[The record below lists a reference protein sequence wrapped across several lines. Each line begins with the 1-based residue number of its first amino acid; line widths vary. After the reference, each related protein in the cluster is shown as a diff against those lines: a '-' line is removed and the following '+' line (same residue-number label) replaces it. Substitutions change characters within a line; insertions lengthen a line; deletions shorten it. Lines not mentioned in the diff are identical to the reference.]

1 MANIAVIG
9 PGAIGGTMAACLAQ
23 DPRHSI
29 TIAARTAFERLIL
42 DTPDGGITAIPRVLT
57 KPEQATPVDW
67 VLIATKTY
75 DAPGAAKWLAGF
87 RGPHTRVAI
96 LQNGVEHLE
105 RFAPYVP
112 LPYLLPVMVDCP
124 AERQSPG
131 HIRLRGPA
139 LLIVPQG
146 EAGESFK
153 DLFAASRIN
162 VSQTADI
169 RSELWKKLCVNSA
182 AAPGTVLLLPAV
194 IAQRAGIAD
203 IMRGMVRE
211 CIAVGRAEGAVMDD
225 DLADQVIARAHAAP
239 PDSINSMQADR
250 LAGRPMEIDARNG
263 VIVRLGRKHGIS
275 TPLNATMVALLEA
288 AQK

>member
-9 PGAIGGTMAACLAQ
+9 PGAIGGTMAAWLAQ
-23 DPRHSI
+23 DLRHNV
-29 TIAARTAFERLIL
+29 TVAARTTFEQLIL
-42 DTPDGGITAIPRVLT
+42 DTPDGGITATPRVLT
-57 KPEQATPVDW
+57 RPAQANPVDW

-75 DAPGAAKWLAGF
+75 DTPGAAQWLAGF
-87 RGPHTRVAI
+87 RAPHTRVAI

-112 LPYLLPVMVDCP
+112 LQYLLPVMVDCP
-124 AERQSPG
+124 AERLSPG
-131 HIRLRGPA
+131 HLRLRGPA

-146 EAGESFK
+146 EAGNSFN
-153 DLFAASRIN
+153 DLFAATRIN

-194 IAQRAGIAD
+194 IARGAGIAD

-211 CIAVGRAEGAVMDD
+211 CIAVGRAEGAVIDD
-225 DLADQVIARAHAAP
+225 SMEDQVLARALAAAP
-239 PDSINSMQADR
+239 GSINSMHADR

-263 VIVRLGRKHGIS
+263 VIVRLGRKHGIP

>member
-9 PGAIGGTMAACLAQ
+9 PGAIGGTMAAWLAQ
-23 DPRHSI
+23 DPRHSV
-29 TIAARTAFERLIL
+29 TVAARTAFQQLIL
-42 DTPDGGITAIPRVLT
+42 DTPDGSIAATPRVLT
-57 KPEQATPVDW
+57 VPAQATPVDW

-75 DAPGAAKWLAGF
+75 DAPGAAQWLAGF
-87 RGPHTRVAI
+87 RAAHTRVAI
-96 LQNGVEHLE
+96 LQNGVEHRE

-112 LPYLLPVMVDCP
+112 LQYLLPVMVDCP
-124 AERQSPG
+124 AQRLSPG
-131 HIRLRGPA
+131 RLRQRGPA
-139 LLIVPQG
+139 ILIVPQG
-146 EAGESFK
+146 DAGESFM
-153 DLFAASRIN
+153 DLFAATPIK

-194 IAQRAGIAD
+194 IARRAGIAD

-225 DLADQVIARAHAAP
+225 GLVDQVLARALADP
-239 PDSINSMQADR
+239 PGAINSMHADR

-263 VIVRLGRKHGIS
+263 VIVRLGRKHDIP